1 MVVSKLDSSVNYPEL
16 KRVEKSDLSKE
27 SNLYQVEIFDINVII
42 AIGAPKDTFVDKE
55 ITFFPIYL
63 VKHNNKVLQI
73 GVYEIRS
80 SNALDYM
87 DEDGLLDVEKLDEP
101 LIYTFAT
108 KEMINRL
115 RLIPEEEVEEEEN
128 KRRKK
133 QQEREGEKRGDKE
146 KEKEKRQIVGEEV
159 TIFIP
164 DVRRDTFTARKGA
177 VIPQSLKVET
187 SKDATDIRE
196 RYHTS
201 PNDIWIQKYMK
212 NKNYTI
218 TDNEGFGDCLFA
230 TIRDA
235 FQTIG
240 QDTTVS
246 KLREKVAFEA
256 NQQIYNTY
264 KERYNIFAKE
274 LSETRLASI
283 KMKKDY
289 DELKAKLSSTINRD
303 EQLKIRDAA
312 LKTKELYDRLKREY
326 DYAKENIEDV
336 EFMKD
341 INSLLDLK
349 KYMRLCDF
357 WADGWAINTLERI
370 LNIKFIILS
379 SKIYGSGDLNNV
391 LQCGEFVDPIIES
404 RGEFDPEFYVMIEHT
419 GKHYMLIGY
428 KGKKIFK
435 FNEVPYDIKKMIVD
449 KCMERNAGVFKFIPE
464 FENFKSETVGVKEVV
479 NFDELGEAKLMNL
492 YDDNIVF
499 MFYHKSADKPLP
511 GKGSGEQIPLEQSQ
525 NFAQLAGIPQWR
537 KKLSDFWVNPDGSPL
552 FALDNHQW
560 ASVEHYYQG
569 SKFKKKNPDFYLSF
583 SLDSGTELSKD
594 PEMAKAA
601 GGKSGKYKGEL
612 LRPKQVELDPD
623 FFMKRSV
630 SELNAA
636 QDAKFTQNPGLKTL
650 LVATKNAKL
659 MQYVKA
665 DSPVVCD
672 NLMMLR
678 DKFAKSLV

>member
-115 RLIPEEEVEEEEN
+115 RLIPEEEVEEEAN
-128 KRRKK
+128 KRSKK
-133 QQEREGEKRGDKE
+133 QQERERESEKARD

-196 RYHTS
+196 KYHTS

-240 QDTTVS
+240 QDTTVA

-341 INSLLDLK
+341 INSLSDLK

-537 KKLSDFWVNPDGSPL
+537 KKLSDFWVNPDGSAL

-636 QDAKFTQNPGLKTL
+636 QEAKFTQNPGLKTL

-678 DKFAKSLV
+678 DKFTKSPV

>member
-1 MVVSKLDSSVNYPEL
+1 
-16 KRVEKSDLSKE
+16 
-27 SNLYQVEIFDINVII
+27 
-42 AIGAPKDTFVDKE
+42 
-55 ITFFPIYL
+55 
-63 VKHNNKVLQI
+63 
-73 GVYEIRS
+73 
-80 SNALDYM
+80 
-87 DEDGLLDVEKLDEP
+87 
-101 LIYTFAT
+101 
-108 KEMINRL
+108 
-115 RLIPEEEVEEEEN
+115 
-128 KRRKK
+128 
-133 QQEREGEKRGDKE
+133 
-146 KEKEKRQIVGEEV
+146 
-159 TIFIP
+159 
-164 DVRRDTFTARKGA
+164 
-177 VIPQSLKVET
+177 
-187 SKDATDIRE
+187 
-196 RYHTS
+196 
-201 PNDIWIQKYMK
+201 
-212 NKNYTI
+212 
-218 TDNEGFGDCLFA
+218 LFA

-240 QDTTVS
+240 QDTTVA

-341 INSLLDLK
+341 INSLSDLK

-537 KKLSDFWVNPDGSPL
+537 KKLSDFWVNPDGSAL

-583 SLDSGTELSKD
+583 SLDSGTDLSKD

-630 SELNAA
+630 SELNAG
-636 QDAKFTQNPGLKTL
+636 QEAKFTQNPGLKTL

>member
-115 RLIPEEEVEEEEN
+115 RLIPEEEVEEEAN
-128 KRRKK
+128 KRSKK
-133 QQEREGEKRGDKE
+133 QQERERESEKARD

-196 RYHTS
+196 KYHTS

-240 QDTTVS
+240 QDTTVA

-341 INSLLDLK
+341 INSLSDLK

-537 KKLSDFWVNPDGSPL
+537 KKLSDFWVNPDGSAL

-636 QDAKFTQNPGLKTL
+636 QEAKFTQNPGLKTL

>member
-1 MVVSKLDSSVNYPEL
+1 
-16 KRVEKSDLSKE
+16 
-27 SNLYQVEIFDINVII
+27 
-42 AIGAPKDTFVDKE
+42 
-55 ITFFPIYL
+55 
-63 VKHNNKVLQI
+63 
-73 GVYEIRS
+73 
-80 SNALDYM
+80 M

-115 RLIPEEEVEEEEN
+115 RLIPEEEVEEEAN
-128 KRRKK
+128 KRSKK
-133 QQEREGEKRGDKE
+133 QQERESEKRGDNE

-196 RYHTS
+196 KYHTS

-312 LKTKELYDRLKREY
+312 FK
-326 DYAKENIEDV
+326 N
-336 EFMKD
+336 
-341 INSLLDLK
+341 
-349 KYMRLCDF
+349 
-357 WADGWAINTLERI
+357 
-370 LNIKFIILS
+370 
-379 SKIYGSGDLNNV
+379 
-391 LQCGEFVDPIIES
+391 
-404 RGEFDPEFYVMIEHT
+404 
-419 GKHYMLIGY
+419 
-428 KGKKIFK
+428 KGTI
-435 FNEVPYDIKKMIVD
+435 
-449 KCMERNAGVFKFIPE
+449 
-464 FENFKSETVGVKEVV
+464 
-479 NFDELGEAKLMNL
+479 
-492 YDDNIVF
+492 
-499 MFYHKSADKPLP
+499 
-511 GKGSGEQIPLEQSQ
+511 
-525 NFAQLAGIPQWR
+525 
-537 KKLSDFWVNPDGSPL
+537 
-552 FALDNHQW
+552 
-560 ASVEHYYQG
+560 
-569 SKFKKKNPDFYLSF
+569 
-583 SLDSGTELSKD
+583 
-594 PEMAKAA
+594 
-601 GGKSGKYKGEL
+601 
-612 LRPKQVELDPD
+612 
-623 FFMKRSV
+623 
-630 SELNAA
+630 
-636 QDAKFTQNPGLKTL
+636 
-650 LVATKNAKL
+650 
-659 MQYVKA
+659 
-665 DSPVVCD
+665 
-672 NLMMLR
+672 
-678 DKFAKSLV
+678 

>member
-27 SNLYQVEIFDINVII
+27 SNLYQVELFDVNVII
-42 AIGAPKDTFVDKE
+42 AIGAPKDTFIEKE

-87 DEDGLLDVEKLDEP
+87 DEDGLLDVDKLDEP

-115 RLIPEEEVEEEEN
+115 RLIPEEEIESEEN
-128 KRRKK
+128 KRSKK
-133 QQEREGEKRGDKE
+133 QQEREKLKE
-146 KEKEKRQIVGEEV
+146 KNGDVENIRENIGEPV
-159 TIFIP
+159 VIYIP

-177 VIPQSLKVET
+177 IIPQSLKVET

-196 RYHTS
+196 KYHTS

-230 TIRDA
+230 TIRDS

-240 QDTTVS
+240 QDTTVA

-256 NQQIYNTY
+256 NQQIYDLY
-264 KERYNIFAKE
+264 KERYNIFTKE

-312 LKTKELYDRLKREY
+312 LKTKELYDKLKREY
-326 DYAKENIEDV
+326 EYAKENIEDV

-341 INSLLDLK
+341 INNLSDLK

-404 RGEFDPEFYVMIEHT
+404 RGEFDPEFYIMIEHT

-435 FNEVPYDIKKMIVD
+435 FNEIPYDIKKMIVD
-449 KCMERNAGVFKFIPE
+449 KCMERNAGIFKFIPE

-511 GKGSGEQIPLEQSQ
+511 GKGSGEQIPLGESQ

-537 KKLSDFWVNPDGSPL
+537 KKLSDFWVNPDGSSL
-552 FALDNHQW
+552 FTLDNHQW
-560 ASVEHYYQG
+560 ASVEHYYQA

-583 SLDSGTELSKD
+583 SLDSGTDLSKD

-601 GGKSGKYKGEL
+601 GGKGGKFKGEL
-612 LRPKQVELDPD
+612 LRPKQVEIDPD

-636 QDAKFTQNPGLKTL
+636 QEAKFTQNPGLKAL
-650 LVATKNAKL
+650 LIATKNAKL
-659 MQYVKA
+659 MHYVKA

-678 DKFAKSLV
+678 DKFGKSLV

>member
-115 RLIPEEEVEEEEN
+115 RLIPEEEVEEEAN
-128 KRRKK
+128 KRSKK
-133 QQEREGEKRGDKE
+133 QQERESEKRGD

-196 RYHTS
+196 KYHTS

-341 INSLLDLK
+341 INSLSDLK

-537 KKLSDFWVNPDGSPL
+537 KKLSDFWVNPDGSAL

-636 QDAKFTQNPGLKTL
+636 QEAKFTQNPGLKTL

>member
-115 RLIPEEEVEEEEN
+115 RLIPEEEVEEEAN
-128 KRRKK
+128 KRSKK
-133 QQEREGEKRGDKE
+133 QQERESEKRGDKE

-196 RYHTS
+196 KYHTS

-240 QDTTVS
+240 QDTTVA

-341 INSLLDLK
+341 INSLSDLK

-537 KKLSDFWVNPDGSPL
+537 KKLSDFWVNPDGSAL

>member
-115 RLIPEEEVEEEEN
+115 RLIPEEEVEEEAN
-128 KRRKK
+128 KRSKK
-133 QQEREGEKRGDKE
+133 QQERESEKRGD

-196 RYHTS
+196 KYHTS

-537 KKLSDFWVNPDGSPL
+537 KKLSDFWVNPDGSAL

-678 DKFAKSLV
+678 DNFAKSLV